1 MGPIYGIELGHLAP
15 RVLNIN
21 QGDVTNKMTMD
32 AEANPMN
39 EFDVLANESIQNPF
53 EFAARLR
60 QEAPV
65 YWNER
70 YSFWMISRHDDVKEA
85 LRMPTQLSSRH
96 RAPLER
102 RRDRLPLSAQKNF
115 DIGIDFLYGH
125 LQASDPP
132 IHTDQRQQLMKAF
145 APLVPGIVKTS
156 LERRVH
162 RLLDSFESAGSCD
175 FVKDVAHPLSS
186 GVIFDLLGVPVE
198 HHQII
203 FEVAKLFMVFPHA
216 AYTQD
221 CEALEGIAE
230 TAMGAREALGALVKS
245 RHTMPGEDLIS
256 ALVHADGSSQVM
268 SDDEIVQ
275 LCTFLL
281 VAGHETTANLMS
293 GSLRY
298 LLEDRKQW
306 EQLLVNPTILPGA
319 IEELLRFV
327 SPVLWVGRFTTEDVR
342 VSGQTIPKG
351 HGVMLGLGSANHD
364 PDAFEDPEVLDLT
377 RKNVRSLA
385 FGHGVHSCVGAAV
398 TSMETQMV
406 LAELL
411 KRMPNVQLKTREFE
425 YAPVYFVRSLKS
437 LPISIR

>member
-1 MGPIYGIELGHLAP
+1 MI
-15 RVLNIN
+15 V
-21 QGDVTNKMTMD
+21 D
-32 AEANPMN
+32 AKVNPVN

-53 EFAARLR
+53 EFASRLR
-60 QEAPV
+60 EKAPV

-85 LRMPTQLSSRH
+85 LRMPIQLSSRH

-102 RRDRLPLSAQKNF
+102 RRDQLPLSAQKNF
-115 DIGIDFLYGH
+115 DIGIDLLYGH

-132 IHTDQRQQLMKAF
+132 IHTEQRQQLMKAF
-145 APLVPGIVKTS
+145 APIVPGIVKTS

-162 RLLDSFESAGSCD
+162 RLLDSFERAESCD
-175 FVKDVAHPLSS
+175 FVKDVAYPLSS
-186 GVIFDLLGVPVE
+186 GVIFDLLGVPAE
-198 HHQII
+198 NHQII
-203 FEVAKLFMVFPHA
+203 FEVAKLFMMFPHA

-230 TAMGAREALGALVKS
+230 TAMRARDVLGALVKS
-245 RHTMPGEDLIS
+245 RHTKPGDDLIS
-256 ALVHADGSSQVM
+256 ALVHADGSVQVM

-293 GSLRY
+293 GSMRC
-298 LLEDRKQW
+298 LLEDRQHW
-306 EQLLVNPTILPGA
+306 DQLLAEPAGLPGA
-319 IEELLRFV
+319 IDELLRFV
-327 SPVLWVGRFTTEDVR
+327 SPVLWVGRFTTEAIDIG
-342 VSGQTIPKG
+342 GQAIPKG
-351 HGVMLGLGSANHD
+351 CGVMLGLGSANHD
-364 PDAFEDPEVLDLT
+364 PDAFPDPDVVDLT

-398 TSMETQMV
+398 TRMETQAV

-411 KRMPNVQLKTREFE
+411 KRMPNIQLKTREFE